1 MVRRPHKRWEGDARD
16 GTNFSPRRTLTKQLP
31 WSIQRVLA
39 RPIKTSLS
47 SPSLSLSSMLEARR
61 SELLGRARARAYGER
76 TTTSPTEKSPCYVS
90 LLCSYIEGWCA
101 RVYRLR
107 GGRGWQRRVRT
118 EREREREAFVSR
130 AFGYF
135 RRHPAR
141 CTCARENVDIAAL
154 VWLVSSPPLSL
165 FDEATA
171 SSTHRHRLLLLHHPQ
186 PFLLLFPSLPFLT
199 TGLPALSLLF
209 SLPSQVL
216 NTRRRITLVGSCT
229 HV

>member
-1 MVRRPHKRWEGDARD
+1 
-16 GTNFSPRRTLTKQLP
+16 
-31 WSIQRVLA
+31 
-39 RPIKTSLS
+39 
-47 SPSLSLSSMLEARR
+47 MLEARR

-76 TTTSPTEKSPCYVS
+76 TTTSPTEKSYVS

-130 AFGYF
+130 AFGDF

-171 SSTHRHRLLLLHHPQ
+171 SSTHRHHLLLLLLHHPQ

-199 TGLPALSLLF
+199 TGLPALSL
-209 SLPSQVL
+209 SYSPSP
-216 NTRRRITLVGSCT
+216 RRSWTPADASPSSDLARTCNSRFRPFTFNERRYFRTGSGAT
-229 HV
+229 EKG